1 MFNSLTHKD
10 KIVVLHETFNN
21 ASAIQSNGG
30 IATDIVFDNGVCTVE
45 NIARNYNSTKSK
57 YNL

>member
-21 ASAIQSNGG
+21 TSAIQSN
-30 IATDIVFDNGVCTVE
+30 D
-45 NIARNYNSTKSK
+45 STKSK